1 MKYRITNKN
10 VEEEHMKNR
19 ILSILLVA
27 AMTIGLA
34 ACGGG
39 SKASDSESE
48 DTKTIDASSVTKD
61 SYEPETT
68 DIVWAQ
74 GLSGNVL
81 VTLATKLG
89 YFEDVGLNVKEVP
102 LDDGQLQG
110 VSDGQVDIASN
121 SGTNEPLQ
129 MIASGD
135 DIAIIG
141 GFMLEGCMPI
151 IAKEGTEWNGP
162 TDFVGKKVGGSPTT
176 YAITSKIN
184 DEGYD
189 INNDIQW
196 VPFDNDADKIS
207 AILNGQ
213 IDYAV
218 MGTGRMYMVQN
229 TEGIAI
235 MAYCDDVT
243 PNYSCC
249 RMVARNTW
257 VQENPTTVKL
267 LNEALL
273 RAQCYFEANRDECA
287 EIMSDVLS
295 ADLEYVKA
303 YMDETEHYE
312 LNVATVKKTV
322 VDNWQFQR
330 EVGLI
335 DADLDDSVVEDVVYD
350 NLYKAALDACVD
362 KYYDDDPDFWD
373 SQVQMYEELQ

>member
-1 MKYRITNKN
+1 MKK
-10 VEEEHMKNR
+10 R

-27 AMTIGLA
+27 AMTLGLA

-39 SKASDSESE
+39 SKDSDSESE
-48 DTKTIDASSVTKD
+48 DTKTTDASSVTKD

-68 DIVWAQ
+68 EIVWAQ

-81 VTLATKLG
+81 VTLATRLG

-151 IAKEGTEWNGP
+151 IAKEGTGWNGP
-162 TDFVGKKVGGSPTT
+162 ADFVGKKVGGSPTT
-176 YAITSKIN
+176 YALTSKIN
-184 DEGYD
+184 AEGYD

-303 YMDETEHYE
+303 YMDETEYYE

-373 SQVQMYEELQ
+373 SQMQMYEELQ

>member
-1 MKYRITNKN
+1 MKKS
-10 VEEEHMKNR
+10 VV
-19 ILSILLVA
+19 SILLVTVMA
-27 AMTIGLA
+27 IGLT

-39 SKASDSESE
+39 SKETNAKPE
-48 DTKTIDASSVTKD
+48 DTKKTEVSSVTKD
-61 SYEPETT
+61 SYEPETK
-68 DIVWAQ
+68 DVVWAQ

-81 VTLATKLG
+81 VTLASRLG
-89 YFEDVGLNVKEVP
+89 YFEEVGLNVKEVP

-151 IAKEGTEWNGP
+151 IAKEGTTWNGA
-162 TDFVGKKVGGSPTT
+162 TDFVGKKVGGSPTS

-184 DEGYD
+184 EAGYD

-196 VPFDNDADKIS
+196 VPFDNDADKIA

-218 MGTGRMYMVQN
+218 MGTGRMYMVKN
-229 TEGIAI
+229 TEGIEI

-249 RMVARNTW
+249 RMVARNSW

-267 LNEALL
+267 LDEALL
-273 RAQCYFEANRDECA
+273 RAQCYFEANRDECV
-287 EIMSDVLS
+287 EIMADVLK
-295 ADLEYVKA
+295 ADVVYVKA

-322 VDNWQFQR
+322 VDNWHFQR

-335 DADLDDSVVEDVVYD
+335 DEDKDDSIIENVVYD
-350 NLYKAALDACVD
+350 GIYKAALDACVD
-362 KYYDDDPDFWD
+362 KYYDDDPEFWD